1 MSEPAPLAVAAAS
14 EPAPLAVAAASE
26 PAPLALAA
34 PVEYA
39 PGAPVLVLG
48 NSLGTSA
55 EVWDRQVP
63 ALRENFTLVRYELPG
78 HGGSGAPPGSYTIAG
93 LGAGV
98 LALLDAL
105 GVERAGYC
113 GISLGGMIGM
123 WLAANAPG
131 RIAALG
137 LVCTAA
143 HLPPAGDWQQR
154 AARVRTAGMASISGA
169 VISRWFTPA
178 YAELAPAVIAEFRAT
193 FELTDP
199 AGYAGCCEAIAEM
212 DLRPD
217 LAAITAPTLV
227 IAGADDP
234 ATPPEYGAA
243 IASGIDGARLE
254 VIPGA
259 AHLAAVSAPDPV
271 TTALRTHLLTV
282 AVSDDAWRYER

>member
-1 MSEPAPLAVAAAS
+1 MSD
-14 EPAPLAVAAASE
+14 
-26 PAPLALAA
+26 PAPLALAV
-34 PVEYA
+34 PVA
-39 PGAPVLVLG
+39 GPPGAPALVLG

-63 ALRENFTLVRYELPG
+63 ALAEHFRLVRYELPG
-78 HGGSGAPPGSYTIAG
+78 HGGSGARPGPYTIAG

-123 WLAANAPG
+123 WLAANAPS

-137 LVCTAA
+137 LLCTAA
-143 HLPPAGDWQQR
+143 HLPPAGDWRER
-154 AARVRTAGMASISGA
+154 AARVRTAGMASISAA

-178 YAELAPAVIAEFRAT
+178 YAALAPADVAGFRAGL
-193 FELTDP
+193 ERTDP
-199 AGYAGCCEAIAEM
+199 AGYAGCCEAIADM

-217 LAAITAPTLV
+217 LSAIAAPALV

-243 IASGIDGARLE
+243 IASGIAGARLQ

-271 TTALRTHLLTV
+271 TAALTDHLLTV
-282 AVSDDAWRYER
+282 AVSDAVWRDGR